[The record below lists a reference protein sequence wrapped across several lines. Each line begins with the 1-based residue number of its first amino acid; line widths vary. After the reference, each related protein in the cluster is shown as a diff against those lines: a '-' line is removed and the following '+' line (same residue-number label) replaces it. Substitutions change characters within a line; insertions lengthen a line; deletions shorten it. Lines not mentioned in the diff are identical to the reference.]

1 MTVVM
6 FHILGTFKEDLLFF
20 IYLPKTLKNK
30 QNINKHSFSL
40 RKVTTQT
47 QILLVSLQQD
57 NISKNGCNDF
67 YYLLK
72 EVFI

>member
-1 MTVVM
+1 MTVECS
-6 FHILGTFKEDLLFF
+6 TYWALLKKTYFF

-57 NISKNGCNDF
+57 NISKNGCNDY

-72 EVFI
+72 QVFI